1 MDIIHIYETE
11 ISTKEIFSL
20 MKKNIYNSS
29 NDKNTFN
36 IDKKYT
42 LQRRTMIS
50 LIQKI
55 SKKMNFK
62 SQTFFLCIHYLD
74 IIFFEQKEISYNYNL
89 LAAGC
94 LITAAKFCE
103 NVFLKPTF
111 QHFIDICNEE
121 INVATNQ
128 ITKED
133 LFLYEIIIC
142 KILNYKLN
150 YYTAYDFNFFFY
162 GNGILKKEHL
172 KDINNS
178 TELSESKIRVILIK
192 IYETMRLYL
201 YSIIR
206 NIISLKYN
214 SLILSIYIMEKS
226 IDYVL
231 LKEFNREDSFNTTEI
246 KTKNKKYFWRLMKDL
261 YNIEFKSLQEY
272 QYLQIDCENYKIFD
286 EYNIINSKIDL
297 NNSYDFIYSTKL
309 NDKLN
314 TNRNSSKSKNKNK
327 AITKLNYQS
336 PKSKKFNKNNA
347 KLLYKKVNITILENK
362 NNNDKNEIKED
373 IMRKLSPNIKKVN
386 QNEINLT
393 NNYNNNTNTK
403 RTIYNFYQN
412 NKKTK
417 INSVSHNKDYYYLKK
432 TNTSSSQFKNLF
444 NKNNKLNKNNIIKII
459 NSPDDTNTNSFDEKK
474 DINEIIIKNKNIN
487 LSKPYRKKIVQN
499 HEKNQLSKNNNNNN
513 ININININNRI
524 LYEEISKSKYR
535 NKSTKKIIIS
545 KYEDNYNS
553 SNVKGR
559 NLKYKSRAKLDENY
573 KKINLDSS
581 PIYKRNISKSKYNIS
596 FQNNKNND
604 KSFNKINLNS
614 FYFKENES
622 NKLLK
627 SKNVKELNN
636 IKTENIINSS
646 LTSRNSFHFPKHD
659 IKLTDSFL
667 NIKMNY
673 FNNEIND
680 KNISTF
686 INDNDKVL
694 KKKYLNNYDSFN
706 YNDNRSNFENYN
718 SKIVNNNYYKG
729 QNNISNNFNFNFNYV
744 N

>member
-1 MDIIHIYETE
+1 MIQIQIVSMKRKT
-11 ISTKEIFSL
+11 L
-20 MKKNIYNSS
+20 MK
-29 NDKNTFN
+29 
-36 IDKKYT
+36 
-42 LQRRTMIS
+42 
-50 LIQKI
+50 
-55 SKKMNFK
+55 
-62 SQTFFLCIHYLD
+62 
-74 IIFFEQKEISYNYNL
+74 
-89 LAAGC
+89 
-94 LITAAKFCE
+94 
-103 NVFLKPTF
+103 
-111 QHFIDICNEE
+111 
-121 INVATNQ
+121 
-128 ITKED
+128 
-133 LFLYEIIIC
+133 
-142 KILNYKLN
+142 
-150 YYTAYDFNFFFY
+150 YY
-162 GNGILKKEHL
+162 
-172 KDINNS
+172 
-178 TELSESKIRVILIK
+178 
-192 IYETMRLYL
+192 
-201 YSIIR
+201 
-206 NIISLKYN
+206 
-214 SLILSIYIMEKS
+214 
-226 IDYVL
+226 
-231 LKEFNREDSFNTTEI
+231 
-246 KTKNKKYFWRLMKDL
+246 
-261 YNIEFKSLQEY
+261 
-272 QYLQIDCENYKIFD
+272 
-286 EYNIINSKIDL
+286 
-297 NNSYDFIYSTKL
+297 
-309 NDKLN
+309 
-314 TNRNSSKSKNKNK
+314 
-327 AITKLNYQS
+327 
-336 PKSKKFNKNNA
+336 
-347 KLLYKKVNITILENK
+347 
-362 NNNDKNEIKED
+362 
-373 IMRKLSPNIKKVN
+373 
-386 QNEINLT
+386 
-393 NNYNNNTNTK
+393 
-403 RTIYNFYQN
+403 
-412 NKKTK
+412 
-417 INSVSHNKDYYYLKK
+417 
-432 TNTSSSQFKNLF
+432 
-444 NKNNKLNKNNIIKII
+444 
-459 NSPDDTNTNSFDEKK
+459 
-474 DINEIIIKNKNIN
+474 NIN

-499 HEKNQLSKNNNNNN
+499 HEKNQLSKNNNNN

-718 SKIVNNNYYKG
+718 SKIVNNNYNKG